1 MKNVAIYALLR
12 CKIFCL
18 KIWLCKIFDKFHVCV
33 TTAEQQK
40 NKPYWN
46 SDLSQASST
55 PPTFFISFHTSTL
68 ILSLSRSLSLSLSL
82 WYLHPL
88 WYFPQA
94 SSNPPTF
101 CTSFHTST
109 TRSTGSLYV
118 QGNQLQPSHITFYEN
133 FQHTLNNLH
142 SALMGGYCYQKY
154 FSAFSW
160 SSLWRLSDTLLF
172 ADLTI
177 TERFRRI
184 AAGDSFPREIEL
196 MCW

>member
-1 MKNVAIYALLR
+1 MNNIN
-12 CKIFCL
+12 
-18 KIWLCKIFDKFHVCV
+18 V
-33 TTAEQQK
+33 TTAQQQK

-46 SDLSQASST
+46 WHFPQASST
-55 PPTFFISFHTSTL
+55 PPTFFTSFHTSTF
-68 ILSLSRSLSLSLSL
+68 ILPLSLSLSLSL
-82 WYLHPL
+82 WY
-88 WYFPQA
+88 FPQA
-94 SSNPPTF
+94 SFTPPTF

-118 QGNQLQPSHITFYEN
+118 QGNQLQPSHLTFLKT
-133 FQHTLNNLH
+133 FSTLWII
-142 SALMGGYCYQKY
+142 SVQCDCYQKH

-160 SSLWRLSDTLLF
+160 SYLWRLSDILLF

-196 MCW
+196 MWW